1 MKSIQ
6 KHALVNGRIRTMDA
20 ENSLA
25 EAVLVAGNQIEA
37 VGGNDEI
44 LAAAGKNARV
54 TDLGGK
60 ALYPGFID
68 THSHISMYALWS
80 EHAYCGADAGSLAGV
95 LDRLRAQAGKVGKDA
110 LIMGWGYDDSLMPEK
125 RGPTRRELDAISSDR
140 PVLLIH
146 ISAHAS
152 YVNSKA
158 LHMAGLHAGMSIQGG
173 EVVADERGE
182 AAGTLL
188 EMASFQALGKLMPA
202 PDAENLYRTL
212 QKSMRDYNAY
222 GITGTHE
229 GGVGFGNITPSVY
242 LGAINKLR
250 EENKLSVRFYLA
262 FMPECF
268 THVEALGLPVG
279 DTGGMVAFS
288 GPKFFND
295 GSIQA
300 YTAALSKPYFDRP
313 DHMPGTLMPD
323 EKMEAAL
330 IDAHCKGY
338 QIAYHGNGDVGI
350 EVMIR
355 SVEKAQR
362 VCPRPDPRHILVHC
376 QTVSDAQL
384 ERMKAVGIAPS
395 FFGLHV
401 WNWGDRHYE
410 RFLGPERAERIDPSG
425 SAVRLGMKHS
435 LHADTPVLPPFTL
448 RSIHTAVNRLTRN
461 GRLLGADQRISVEEA
476 VRAYTS
482 HAAWFHFAEKY
493 RGTIEPGKL
502 ADFVLLSDDLMTIP
516 PEAIEQA
523 QVLMTMCDGRV
534 VYENNGG

>member
-25 EAVLVAGNQIEA
+25 EAVLVAGNLIEA
-37 VGGNDEI
+37 VGTSSEV

-95 LDRLRAQAGKVGKDA
+95 LDRLRAQAGKVGRDA

-125 RGPTRRELDAISSDR
+125 RGPTRQELDAISADR

-158 LHMAGLHAGMSIQGG
+158 LQMAGLHAGMSIEGG
-173 EVVADERGE
+173 EVLADERGE
-182 AAGTLL
+182 ATGTLL
-188 EMASFQALGKLMPA
+188 EMASFQALEKLMPA
-202 PDAENLYRTL
+202 PDAENLHRTL
-212 QKSMRDYNAY
+212 QKSMHDYNAY

-229 GGVGFGNITPSVY
+229 GGVGFGNIAPSVY

-250 EENKLSVRFYLA
+250 EENRLSLRFYLA

-268 THVEALGLPVG
+268 THVAALGLPMG

-313 DHMPGTLMPD
+313 DCMPGTLMPD
-323 EKMEAAL
+323 EKMEEAI

-362 VCPRPDPRHILVHC
+362 VCPRPDPRHILIHC

-435 LHADTPVLPPFTL
+435 LHADSPVLPPFTL

-461 GRLLGADQRISVEEA
+461 GRLLGGGQRISVEEA

-493 RGTIEPGKL
+493 RGAIEPGKL

-516 PEAIEQA
+516 PETIDQV